1 MIETV
6 ILSLIFFD
14 VGMIAVLAGK
24 ASKRFERLSLAQ
36 GRAEE
41 IELEIELLINLAM
54 QQANGKFMGQPSQVS
69 VNLLP
74 NPVDLEMLPEIWQSE
89 FKIVRSSTN
98 GFRGKDSLR
107 YVCEQE
113 AKAGWVLWEK
123 LDNQRLRFRRLIA
136 ARQFDH
142 LCTQDPYR
150 TYYGMPPEV
159 SSLLSLLAVVVLL
172 VVPSYWGFTFIRNQL
187 EKLQTRD
194 LEFAP
199 RPLPQSSKGEP

>member
-1 MIETV
+1 METV
-6 ILSLIFFD
+6 ILSLAFCN
-14 VGMIAVLAGK
+14 VGIIAVLMTKLKKGVTPQVESA
-24 ASKRFERLSLAQ
+24 
-36 GRAEE
+36 AEE
-41 IELEIELLINLAM
+41 IELPISLAM
-54 QQANGKFMGQPSQVS
+54 KQSNGKLEGHPSH
-69 VNLLP
+69 LLP
-74 NPVDLEMLPEIWQSE
+74 HSVDLEMLPEIWQSE

-98 GFRGKDSLR
+98 GFRGKESLR

-123 LDNQRLRFRRLIA
+123 LDNQRLRFRRLIS

-142 LCTQDPYR
+142 LCSQDPYR

-172 VVPSYWGFTFIRNQL
+172 VVPSYWGFNFIRSQFD
-187 EKLQTRD
+187 KIQTKD

-199 RPLPQSSKGEP
+199 RPLPRR